1 MPKREG
7 SVKEGFLSTRV
18 TFAIKESV
26 FQEAQTE
33 GLTPSEWLRN
43 LVVKELKERQ
53 ALPKGYV
60 LPEKFSTGFPAGLKG
75 NFQPPRIS

>member
-60 LPEKFSTGFPAGLKG
+60 LTDRFTTGLK
-75 NFQPPRIS
+75 NDIQPPRIS

>member
-7 SVKEGFLSTRV
+7 SVKEEFLSTRV
-18 TFAIKESV
+18 TFAIKDSV
-26 FQEAQTE
+26 FNEAQTE

-53 ALPKGYV
+53 ALP
-60 LPEKFSTGFPAGLKG
+60 TGITISERYAGARNGRTVPNSL
-75 NFQPPRIS
+75 

>member
-33 GLTPSEWLRN
+33 GLTPSEWLRH
-43 LVVKELKERQ
+43 LVVKELKDRQ

-60 LPEKFSTGFPAGLKG
+60 LPERFTTNLK
-75 NFQPPRIS
+75 NSIPPPRIS

>member
-43 LVVKELKERQ
+43 LVVKELKDRQ

-60 LPEKFSTGFPAGLKG
+60 LPERFTTNLKSSI
-75 NFQPPRIS
+75 QPPRIS

>member
-1 MPKREG
+1 MPRREG
-7 SVKEGFLSTRV
+7 SFKEDFLSTRV
-18 TFAIKESV
+18 TFAIKTSV

-53 ALPKGYV
+53 ALPRGYSIPGRFKEIYV
-60 LPEKFSTGFPAGLKG
+60 AQDQQMSS
-75 NFQPPRIS
+75 Q

>member
-1 MPKREG
+1 MPRREG
-7 SVKEGFLSTRV
+7 SFKEDFLSTRV
-18 TFAIKESV
+18 TFAIKTSV

-53 ALPKGYV
+53 ALPKGYA
-60 LPEKFSTGFPAGLKG
+60 LPGRFREIYAEQDQQ
-75 NFQPPRIS
+75 NISQ

>member
-18 TFAIKESV
+18 TFSIKESV

-60 LPEKFSTGFPAGLKG
+60 LPDRFSTSFKNGI
-75 NFQPPRIS
+75 QPPRIS

>member
-7 SVKEGFLSTRV
+7 SVKEEFLSTRV
-18 TFAIKESV
+18 TFNIKESV

-53 ALPKGYV
+53 ALPRGI
-60 LPEKFSTGFPAGLKG
+60 T
-75 NFQPPRIS
+75 ISDRFVGVRSDKALQNSL